1 EKRRLEQDKQSKDT
15 NEKREPQRCMGGWM
29 GGNGCKRR
37 GLDTMRG
44 EVLNKET
51 RALMDREVER
61 SLMDGKDIDM
71 ELERA
76 LRELDLKVPGVNK
89 MM

>member
-1 EKRRLEQDKQSKDT
+1 
-15 NEKREPQRCMGGWM
+15 
-29 GGNGCKRR
+29 
-37 GLDTMRG
+37 
-44 EVLNKET
+44 
-51 RALMDREVER
+51 MDREVER